1 MSMNLKVLI
10 PTKIFIDQ
18 VVTKVIAE
26 AENGSFCLLPHHI
39 DFLTALVP
47 GILTFITESGQ
58 EMFLAIDE
66 GILVK
71 QGDMVFVSTLHAI
84 QDDNLATL
92 KQTVEKE
99 FQVLNEQER
108 LTRSALAK
116 FEISIMRHF
125 QNLNISS

>member
-18 VVTKVIAE
+18 VVSKVIAE